1 MPNATAAPFSLC
13 KGFLPVLFAMCKV
26 QHLQENST
34 PNRSI
39 IGKSVI
45 LIKSNQSAVDS
56 ITPHQIQCDPE

>member
-1 MPNATAAPFSLC
+1 MPNAYCGSYLLWKELVTTC
-13 KGFLPVLFAMCKV
+13 KMKY
-26 QHLQENST
+26 LQGNSN

-56 ITPHQIQCDPE
+56 ITPHQIQCDHE